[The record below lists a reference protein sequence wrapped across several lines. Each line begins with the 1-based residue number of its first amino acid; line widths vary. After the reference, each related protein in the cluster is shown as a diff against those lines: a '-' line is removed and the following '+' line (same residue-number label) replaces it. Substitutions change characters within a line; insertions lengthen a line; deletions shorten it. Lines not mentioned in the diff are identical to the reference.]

1 MWRASFAIWFRLD
14 AALKRAASHT
24 LGGGGRWEGE
34 KTLSSMM
41 ARILVKTLPGGTLSA
56 TTLSFGGDER
66 EGTWTDF
73 AICSFR

>member
-41 ARILVKTLPGGTLSA
+41 ARILVKTLPGGTLSM
-56 TTLSFGGDER
+56 D
-66 EGTWTDF
+66 
-73 AICSFR
+73 